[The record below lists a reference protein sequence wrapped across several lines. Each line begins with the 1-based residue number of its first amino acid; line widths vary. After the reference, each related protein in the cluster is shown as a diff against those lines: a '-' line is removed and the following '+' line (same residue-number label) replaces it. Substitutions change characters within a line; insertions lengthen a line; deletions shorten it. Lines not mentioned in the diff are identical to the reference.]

1 MKRWREINVR
11 FHLGIAAA
19 FALAAALALGLVY
32 SFNQYKDQI
41 IEEQEEQL
49 LTIAKAVSNSIS
61 VYTDFYFADLLDV
74 NTYDEYQEAGKLYL
88 ETGEEGPIRK
98 FLTEHMRIQ
107 NEDVSN
113 FLVSSD
119 PENDGEHEVLIQ
131 GGEDRTYTS
140 VNYFDG
146 KEKDSRID
154 ILQDEENQFYLG
166 LSMPTLDG
174 SLRLYFVINIE
185 RMYQKVASYIKVGQN
200 GYVMI
205 KDSTGRI
212 LMHPVKKQ
220 IGKDVI
226 SGREAMYPDFDLSEL
241 ETLIEHQK
249 QGREAAEIYHSY
261 WWTDEV
267 PQRVKKIAAYTPVWF
282 QDDFII
288 VSAVIDYDEIAAPIS
303 QAMISISLLTIAL
316 MTTFV
321 VVLYKLRISSI
332 ARTRAEEENEYLRE
346 LNSKLEELRRRQE
359 QMAHNQRLQ
368 LMGTLTGGIAHEFNN
383 LLTPIMGYS
392 GMILAEADPAD
403 DVYDSAQEI
412 YSAAEKAK
420 EIIRQIASLSRK
432 QPGTAVKPLEIR
444 QAAERVLRIIDTV
457 IPPNVHLT
465 TCFSWTDGCHI
476 RCSETEFNQI
486 ILNLCTNA
494 FYAMRSRDGHL
505 GLGGNMVSGEEA
517 KLLFH
522 APQYE
527 KDYASFWVAD
537 DGEGIPEQQQSH
549 IFDPFFTTK
558 QAGEGT
564 GLGLSTVTSILE
576 SLGGGIRVE
585 SKPGQGSRFTF
596 YLPLCKGGREE
607 GAGGNRPAGGNRGSA
622 RRVLLV
628 EDDKKILKLFDKAL
642 TAAGFEVTAIGNPLD
657 AEAVLRQGGIDVIV
671 TDYAMPKMNGAQIAA
686 LARTLGLHCK
696 VILITGLVEDQV
708 LEYYRKNLIH
718 ELLLKPLEC
727 QALIDA
733 VNRETGR

>member
-212 LMHPVKKQ
+212 LMHPVKTH

-226 SGREAMYPDFDLSEL
+226 SGREAKYPDFD
-241 ETLIEHQK
+241 
-249 QGREAAEIYHSY
+249 
-261 WWTDEV
+261 
-267 PQRVKKIAAYTPVWF
+267 
-282 QDDFII
+282 
-288 VSAVIDYDEIAAPIS
+288 
-303 QAMISISLLTIAL
+303 
-316 MTTFV
+316 
-321 VVLYKLRISSI
+321 
-332 ARTRAEEENEYLRE
+332 
-346 LNSKLEELRRRQE
+346 
-359 QMAHNQRLQ
+359 
-368 LMGTLTGGIAHEFNN
+368 
-383 LLTPIMGYS
+383 
-392 GMILAEADPAD
+392 
-403 DVYDSAQEI
+403 
-412 YSAAEKAK
+412 
-420 EIIRQIASLSRK
+420 
-432 QPGTAVKPLEIR
+432 
-444 QAAERVLRIIDTV
+444 
-457 IPPNVHLT
+457 
-465 TCFSWTDGCHI
+465 
-476 RCSETEFNQI
+476 
-486 ILNLCTNA
+486 
-494 FYAMRSRDGHL
+494 
-505 GLGGNMVSGEEA
+505 
-517 KLLFH
+517 
-522 APQYE
+522 
-527 KDYASFWVAD
+527 
-537 DGEGIPEQQQSH
+537 
-549 IFDPFFTTK
+549 
-558 QAGEGT
+558 
-564 GLGLSTVTSILE
+564 
-576 SLGGGIRVE
+576 
-585 SKPGQGSRFTF
+585 
-596 YLPLCKGGREE
+596 
-607 GAGGNRPAGGNRGSA
+607 
-622 RRVLLV
+622 
-628 EDDKKILKLFDKAL
+628 
-642 TAAGFEVTAIGNPLD
+642 
-657 AEAVLRQGGIDVIV
+657 
-671 TDYAMPKMNGAQIAA
+671 
-686 LARTLGLHCK
+686 
-696 VILITGLVEDQV
+696 
-708 LEYYRKNLIH
+708 
-718 ELLLKPLEC
+718 
-727 QALIDA
+727 
-733 VNRETGR
+733 